1 MKKKHNV
8 NMAGASK
15 LRKLMLFGI
24 SIIVAAALVVTGIL
38 CLSPSKRSPSDEVDN
53 GGVETSA
60 VTTFDAKTK
69 WGRTVDLATNI
80 YNGSV
85 KKGDIVN
92 FAFIAQGASSG
103 PTGARNNNG
112 FYPWNNGIYTV
123 TLPQGTYKLEVWG
136 AQGGGRSGVD
146 ANGAGGYGGYSSAT
160 LTLTTK
166 TTIYVV
172 VGGAGE
178 KGGTYRCAARGF
190 GYGGGGYNGGGNV
203 MAGGGSIPTAATG
216 GGGGGAT
223 HIATANGLLSAL
235 NGNKNA
241 VLLVAGGGGGGHH
254 DAYAYG
260 GNAGGTYGASSVH
273 INTNYDP
280 YVYGQGGTQTAGGA
294 VSAGTT
300 TANGDTTTSATAGGF
315 GAGGRGGSWG
325 NGGGGG
331 GGGWYGGSGGYI
343 QGGGGGSGHI
353 GTDSRLSNGRMIAGG
368 SSNQNPLNYDNKNSA
383 PSFSTSIPNP
393 TGSGNIKGQLDNG
406 FAKITV
412 VNCNDVPVTQNKEF
426 AASVRQNNLGL
437 EITTSAIASDPEN
450 KAMFFSNGTTTSI
463 DTVTPSGFKLYLDAA
478 HTKVASDY
486 VSWTL
491 LADNKI
497 RIDEIK
503 RYPRAGVDGIATNG
517 KLKLY
522 AWVRDSFATTAE
534 RGYSLIPFTLNVT
547 DNAIYAVD
555 ASNVDNTA
563 THAAAGTG
571 DGTYKKVNDDA
582 LGNYVEYTY
591 GSDAKL
597 YNYRVGLSDSI
608 DTAYDYVHKGH
619 IYNTATGKKTVFIP
633 QALSPSRATDGFVI
647 HAADVFGDAD
657 DKNKGYDIV
666 GIKEV
671 STDAS
676 ASAYYTITYNDNAS
690 VFDPTSHL
698 VDSITIKPTNQRPS
712 GAVFVSV
719 VITAQSYEKA
729 SRKTIGS
736 EFKEVSLVF
745 RIANTRPLYA
755 TADDAPAGLNEP
767 LVTLKVGETQTL
779 DQAFLSSFLHDP
791 DASSPTYTFATTDG
805 IKIPT
810 HEYIAVNRE
819 NALIALTSSLF
830 PSNSLNNDANI
841 EADSWQTGEGKV
853 LTGFKPRTLAMQGS
867 AAASQACITYSY
879 DVSGNLVLT
888 GRAATQ
894 YQYSSPTRVNDRE
907 SDLYIMVRVIDSG
920 DAGDDGIWFPIPI
933 RVTPTE
939 ATDLN
944 PSASFTLS
952 FHDYKEQTSTDDAST
967 TLNGDENNPDSIIL
981 TPLGYTMSDGTVK
994 GIGAGSQQVANASDH
1009 IYSPFVYDADAF
1021 SYGDDTNYFDRE
1033 LNDVVAVK
1041 VSDPVN
1047 YHNTEQ
1053 FVRVELV
1060 DMYVQDSVVKGLTS
1074 AQLSMLGITQ
1084 VPATT
1089 VYTFKGVKLIPLRA
1103 TDNYYYRVGINIVD
1117 SHGTESEVGVYV
1129 KIENRS
1135 INNRTSRTD
1144 SADTRATKYPISTA
1158 YGGRY
1163 VQNALTGATSVNY
1176 IMEKGQTIR
1185 LTPYDF
1191 AYDFDTASEKDI
1203 VVNDGVADMDF
1214 DAWQGYLSNTNPS
1227 QNGFAATQSLILKKY
1242 NVTRKA
1248 APNAA
1253 PEVKDVT
1260 TGLLT
1265 FSDVSVFNNAVLNH
1279 SGYIEGGIRLGDS
1292 ETLPFIELTA
1302 KGRTSAS
1309 EIMLSFTVTD
1319 GYSSI
1324 TCTIAITIEN
1334 AAPALKDDLPSHY
1347 TLHAVPHLGTSELQ
1361 VNAYE
1366 FALGDLAYDI
1376 DGDSIEYVPG
1386 TVRVVGKGTDGK
1398 FYTGILYDPATGAYG
1413 ALTDDDSAVAG
1424 SGLQVIKFSSFFTAV
1439 LGKNSNGQD
1448 VIRIEAKSST
1458 QLLPCEVHFQF
1469 TAIDSYRAQP
1479 KEATLSKQV
1488 EVLNSD
1494 PEFLNDDLTQIGT
1507 GSDLHNTWYVNA
1519 QTDAAVKATRYIIN
1533 SKELYDSAVIPASPA
1548 NKLLLFSEPDAMQTV
1563 LLNPTGSYPSKTDD
1577 LVEKLASGSMLGSA
1591 PKTSAAVTYISPYAD
1606 NADGTNDFS
1615 IKVQYYEKG
1624 NDGTF
1629 TPAMDR
1635 AIENGKYWAL
1645 IIKDNRTEKPTVH
1658 LSIAYKDETHGK
1670 DLYNGG
1676 RDATV
1681 EIGDTDVYQT
1691 NLYIAY
1697 QPRGLDIMHEKY
1709 RTDGNAEANV
1719 MISDGMY
1726 QVDLNQSN
1734 LQAAHFADKT
1744 KPTTQEGLRT
1754 AKFAE
1759 SFRNLYFI
1767 NLKGAGEVS
1776 KYFPENAFPYDP
1788 VEISGGDAT
1797 DNPNTTVKMPVSY
1810 MAMPSGELT
1819 KSTKTGEGTYVTLG
1833 NAIYMT
1839 SDPNDENDQKAKFD
1853 PDKNLEDAS
1862 YYDWG
1867 KNNLDLVFENVS
1879 LQFGDKVYSG
1889 ATLNDNPYIE
1899 IGYTAVPEGTH
1910 DIGGDYVNDQRY
1922 MFASSGVTKLPNDVS
1937 FREDKFGF
1945 TFTRKKGQPRP
1956 TGNLKFTVML
1966 RAVTVAEE
1974 SGRKKISHST
1984 QQEVTVEL
1992 NVRDAAPAINEIEFG
2007 FASFGLEMTTS
2018 LINGKY
2024 VELVRDD
2031 EKNSQLLKQ
2040 PGITYTDVKTLIF
2053 EDNDSNDVMKF
2064 LMASATSGKLSDSM
2078 TTAEIEYFIKS
2089 SCVGG
2094 ALGLAEY
2101 FRTDSNTANNLTYDF
2116 AADYVP
2122 NPNFETFFTV
2132 TPGTGAASSIQIK
2145 PNAKTQLNFAA
2156 GMSDADK
2163 DAYLEANNLQA
2174 DLNGDGKKNYGSIYY
2189 PYRIICFDDLG
2200 DMGLTNA
2207 MWYPVTIKVYIVN
2220 DELTLADG
2228 VEELKSPLNG
2238 TSEKIGDGLY
2248 PFSVGYSTSSTAQN
2262 KYTVDVARLLSDND
2276 MVTKT
2281 KGSYNV
2287 PVVEADREWQD
2298 VVSSTGTDKKI
2309 YSDKTG
2315 GVTTTYNFAL
2325 VKDYLVMPAMTG
2337 NVPAHDV
2344 TAGNIT
2350 VNGTTECPVS
2360 VTVDTTADATTL
2372 IFTTNRAF
2380 KNPVRMRFE
2389 FADSVGTKQAIVF
2402 VISYTNAAP
2411 KVHPDTYSGT
2421 ETLNIVMKTGD
2432 SFTLFATEY
2441 DQNKFDND
2449 RKGGFGSPDEFERAK
2464 NDVNNQMHSYPMDN
2478 AQSLKSK
2485 FEFYVMDTTGGGTAY
2500 PDNRTPGSLGSLIVG
2515 DDDAPSTLR
2524 FVQNNSG
2531 VPVGMFIDPSN
2542 IYNFSVKAGHMLSR
2556 EGSANGNN
2564 AQPMSVT
2571 IEATGVV
2578 TNAEYRF
2585 TLVDDQN
2592 NTKELIVYITV
2603 LSSKPTAKPVD
2614 NNKYNGFDVTYSN
2627 VNNKDEYDIELEY
2640 GDEFAIPLSAFMDDK
2655 DGNDRDGFYLP
2666 AIYDNSPFK
2675 IVNPTGTP
2683 RAVSVSQ
2690 GKIGTLNSLVIE
2702 ATDFIDKD
2710 GEKTTVTFRVSDM
2723 HGAQSDEITFNVTI
2737 KPRNVKL
2744 VADNREN
2751 AVKATIPSYQAFV
2764 GGTSP
2769 VTVDLVSAVEKGA
2782 VVFDPDSTAPSALY
2796 NAEVYALNSTTTD
2809 TDGNVIVDT
2818 IEPNEVT
2825 DASMIARCIQP
2836 DGTNPGENGAGPD
2849 TGAGSV
2855 YEYVCKFFTISI
2867 SEDGKRMTLTP
2878 NSATIDKSE
2887 KFDSPIELYIKIS
2900 KCYESSGSFSMP
2912 EVGAHVHASVDN
2924 SDPLAV
2930 KSSSVNYGYGL
2941 QEVVG
2946 DDGTK
2951 TYVETTRRE
2960 QFLSFTGSS
2969 GDEMIWYLYNKDNR
2983 NRGLFYDYDM
2993 INTGFDGSDK
3003 LRFISAEVLDKN
3015 VDGMD
3020 VSADAKKL
3028 TSTMV
3033 NGKEL
3038 QPVFSISPVN
3048 DNMVKIKINRK
3059 VRFSQTA
3066 GSQSAPAYT
3075 DVTIRLYVADSLNY
3089 YSTEGKKFTTDIYVR
3104 IDNDAPEFKTVA
3116 TEENKGYT
3124 LTYSAIEGYQMTA
3137 SVKTGE
3143 TLNVNLADILDDK
3156 DIRFDAY
3163 YFHSTGDSNCLTN
3176 DTTAIFGRRYGTD
3189 SGDSELF
3196 AFSVVNGQSDFEIQ
3210 TMTGFRFKCTST
3222 NRGAIGVCVL
3232 QLQDST
3238 KQQSAMTSRL
3248 TIYLTV
3254 GNTAPT
3260 AKTDNVVIDVMG
3272 VRLGGDASAP
3282 AGTFN
3287 IIDFVNDINPNDI
3300 VDATVEGNTSD
3311 TYVYI
3316 DAINIYQ
3323 RGNGVEEPIIYGDGV
3338 IDEPT
3343 IDPDDP
3349 MGGGTPATMQV
3360 CNINWADND
3369 THQSFHIGLTPGV
3382 YGTQKAVLTVMD
3394 SGYLDGQASGV
3405 TDGIAYQL
3413 NITIIVSRPL
3423 DDFDIPTFDI
3433 ARKVTREVTPELL
3446 LNSGE
3451 GEHNADGYI
3460 IKDIASET
3468 SSVTPSSKTEG
3479 EASAASVS
3487 ASAASDTK
3495 WFIKAGEVVDP
3506 NAKMTVTFEVG
3517 GKEYKQLIAVNVTE
3531 NTAPVMLESDNIGIF
3546 SLADLNSSKTIVIRP
3561 ERWFTDPDIGDV
3573 MRFVTPVKV
3582 KASAYVDAHLD
3593 GNNIVLV
3600 FKGRGKTQLSFNI
3613 TDATNELHAHTVTVG
3628 CTDIAKLGV
3637 WASFIA
3643 QIQSNPLLYGIIFGA
3658 IFLFILLLIII
3669 LIVVHKKRK
3678 MRAEIEALLTSESEL
3693 QEDLFR
3699 LSMGGA
3705 QYQSF
3710 GYLPPA
3716 QTINNPSL
3724 MLGNPNV
3731 AQNNTALQL
3740 GAGQGN
3746 SPNVQNPDD
3755 IVKYPQ
3761 TGPRANAQQ
3770 QPPQQFGQQPPPQQ
3784 FGGGQMQQQPP
3795 MNRNPFGA
3803 PQQPQQGGF
3812 AQQQPQQQMQRPMT
3826 PPPPQNPYGV
3836 QQNVVAPPQQ
3846 SPFAQSP
3853 RNDPFG
3859 HPAEDSFGNPIGGN
3873 DGFDP
3878 DEF

>member
-1 MKKKHNV
+1 
-8 NMAGASK
+8 
-15 LRKLMLFGI
+15 
-24 SIIVAAALVVTGIL
+24 
-38 CLSPSKRSPSDEVDN
+38 
-53 GGVETSA
+53 
-60 VTTFDAKTK
+60 
-69 WGRTVDLATNI
+69 
-80 YNGSV
+80 
-85 KKGDIVN
+85 
-92 FAFIAQGASSG
+92 
-103 PTGARNNNG
+103 
-112 FYPWNNGIYTV
+112 
-123 TLPQGTYKLEVWG
+123 
-136 AQGGGRSGVD
+136 
-146 ANGAGGYGGYSSAT
+146 
-160 LTLTTK
+160 
-166 TTIYVV
+166 
-172 VGGAGE
+172 
-178 KGGTYRCAARGF
+178 
-190 GYGGGGYNGGGNV
+190 
-203 MAGGGSIPTAATG
+203 
-216 GGGGGAT
+216 
-223 HIATANGLLSAL
+223 
-235 NGNKNA
+235 
-241 VLLVAGGGGGGHH
+241 
-254 DAYAYG
+254 
-260 GNAGGTYGASSVH
+260 
-273 INTNYDP
+273 
-280 YVYGQGGTQTAGGA
+280 
-294 VSAGTT
+294 
-300 TANGDTTTSATAGGF
+300 
-315 GAGGRGGSWG
+315 
-325 NGGGGG
+325 
-331 GGGWYGGSGGYI
+331 
-343 QGGGGGSGHI
+343 
-353 GTDSRLSNGRMIAGG
+353 MIAGG

-463 DTVTPSGFKLYLDAA
+463 DTVTPSGFKLYLNAA

-571 DGTYKKVNDDA
+571 DGTYKKVNDAA

-676 ASAYYTITYNDNAS
+676 ASAYYTITYNDDAS

-698 VDSITIKPTNQRPS
+698 VGSITIKPTNQRPS

-755 TADDAPAGLNEP
+755 SADDAPAGLNEP

-791 DASSPTYTFATTDG
+791 DASSPTYTFATVDG

-967 TLNGDENNPDSIIL
+967 TLNGDENDPDSIIL

-1089 VYTFKGVKLIPLRA
+1089 VYTFKGIKLIPLRA

-1117 SHGTESEVGVYV
+1117 SHGAESEVGVYV

-1158 YGGRY
+1158 YGGKY

-1386 TVRVVGKGTDGK
+1386 TVRVVGKDTDGK

-1413 ALTDDDSAVAG
+1413 ALTDDDSATAG

-1548 NKLLLFSEPDAMQTV
+1548 NKLLLFSDPDAMQTV
-1563 LLNPTGSYPSKTDD
+1563 LLDPTGSYPSKTDD
-1577 LVEKLASGSMLGSA
+1577 LVEKLPNGSMLGSA

-1744 KPTTQEGLRT
+1744 VPTTQEGLRT

-1767 NLKGAGEVS
+1767 NLKGAGEVA

-1788 VEISGGDAT
+1788 VEISGGEET
-1797 DNPNTTVKMPVSY
+1797 PTNPNPTVKMPVSY

-1839 SDPNDENDQKAKFD
+1839 SDPNDENDQKAEFD

-1910 DIGGDYVNDQRY
+1910 DIGGGYVNKQRY
-1922 MFASSGVTKLPNDVS
+1922 MFASSGATKLPNDVS

-1974 SGRKKISHST
+1974 SGKKKISHST

-1992 NVRDAAPAINEIEFG
+1992 NVRDAAPSLNDIDWG

-2024 VELVRDD
+2024 VELVRDK
-2031 EKNSQLLKQ
+2031 EENSQLLKQ
-2040 PGITYTDVKTLIF
+2040 PGITHTDVKTLIF
-2053 EDNDSNDVMKF
+2053 NDNDSNDVMKF

-2078 TTAEIEYFIKS
+2078 TTAEIEYFIKN

-2101 FRTDSNTANNLTYDF
+2101 FRTDSTTANNLTYDF

-2156 GMSDADK
+2156 GMSDTDK

-2174 DLNGDGKKNYGSIYY
+2174 DLNGDGTKNYGSIYY

-2207 MWYPVTIKVYIVN
+2207 MWYPATIKVYIVN

-2228 VEELKSPLNG
+2228 VEELKSPLNN

-2309 YSDKTG
+2309 YSVKTG
-2315 GVTTTYNFAL
+2315 NTTDTYNFAL

-2360 VTVDTTADATTL
+2360 VTVDTTTDATTL

-2464 NDVNNQMHSYPMDN
+2464 NDANNQMHSYPMDN

-2531 VPVGMFIDPSN
+2531 VPVGMFTDPSN
-2542 IYNFSVKAGHMLSR
+2542 IYNFAVKAGHMLSR

-2710 GEKTTVTFRVSDM
+2710 GEKTTVTFRVSDV

-2809 TDGNVIVDT
+2809 ADGNVIVDT

-2969 GDEMIWYLYNKDNR
+2969 GDEMIWYLYNEDNR

-3300 VDATVEGNTSD
+3300 VDATAEGNTSD

-3369 THQSFHIGLTPGV
+3369 THQSFLIGLTPGV

-3405 TDGIAYQL
+3405 ADGIAYQL

-3460 IKDIASET
+3460 IKDITSET

-3517 GKEYKQLIAVNVTE
+3517 GKEYEQLIAVNVTE

-3637 WASFIA
+3637 WASFVA
-3643 QIQSNPLLYGIIFGA
+3643 RIQSNPLLYGIIFGA

-3770 QPPQQFGQQPPPQQ
+3770 QPPQQFGQQQQPQQ

-3836 QQNVVAPPQQ
+3836 QQNVVTPPQQ

-3853 RNDPFG
+3853 HNDPLG
-3859 HPAEDSFGNPIGGN
+3859 RPAEDSFGNPIGGN